1 MYFFSKKSELS
12 NAYKKLK
19 TTSEGKIILE
29 DILKFCGYNKASF
42 VEGKPDL
49 TSYNEGLKSYA
60 RRVLT
65 LMNFSEAD
73 AQKMKKELSK
83 NINLNKKQL

>member
-1 MYFFSKKSELS
+1 MIFKKSELS

-19 TTSEGKIILE
+19 NSPEGKLILE
-29 DILKFCGYNKASF
+29 DILKFCGYNKPSF
-42 VEGKPDL
+42 VEGKPDR

-73 AQKMKKELSK
+73 AEQMRDMLKK
-83 NINLNKKQL
+83 NINLNK